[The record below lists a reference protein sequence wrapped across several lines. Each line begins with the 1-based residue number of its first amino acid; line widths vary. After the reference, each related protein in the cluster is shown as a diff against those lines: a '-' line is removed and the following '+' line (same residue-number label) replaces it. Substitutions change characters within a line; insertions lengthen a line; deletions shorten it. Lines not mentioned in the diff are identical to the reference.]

1 MSSSRVVVAIGAAG
15 AAFLLTPLLF
25 FGSGSAS
32 AASAASAGGVT
43 GGIVTAPLLGS
54 VVRTTAAL
62 LPGVPAGGYPDAF
75 PYGQCT
81 YWAALNHRVTWS
93 GNAGE
98 WLANAAA
105 QGVAM
110 AQVPSL
116 GALAVWPPGSGY
128 DARYGHVAVVTAA
141 TPTAYTV
148 SEMNYLGEGVVDA
161 RTVPWPDDRVLG
173 FIP

>member
-1 MSSSRVVVAIGAAG
+1 MSSPRVVLVLGAAG
-15 AAFLLTPLLF
+15 TAFLLTPLLF

-32 AASAASAGGVT
+32 AAAGAPAGGVT
-43 GGIVTAPLLGS
+43 GGVVAAPLLGA
-54 VVRTTAAL
+54 VVRTAAEL
-62 LPGVPAGGYPDAF
+62 LTGVPAGGYPDTF

-81 YWAALNHRVTWS
+81 YWAALNHRVSWS

-105 QGVAM
+105 QGVATTD
-110 AQVPSL
+110 VPSV
-116 GALAVWPPGSGY
+116 GAIAVWPPGTGY
-128 DARYGHVAVVTAA
+128 DARYGHGAVVTAVK
-141 TPTAYTV
+141 PTAYTV
-148 SEMNYLGEGVVDA
+148 SEMNYLGEGIVDA

>member
-1 MSSSRVVVAIGAAG
+1 MSTSRVVAAIGAAG

-32 AASAASAGGVT
+32 AASGAPAATAIGGTVA
-43 GGIVTAPLLGS
+43 APLHGAL
-54 VVRTTAAL
+54 VRTTEAL
-62 LPGVPAGGYPDAF
+62 LPGVPAGGYPDRF

-81 YWAALNHRVTWS
+81 YWAALNHLVTWS

-105 QGVAM
+105 QGIST
-110 AQVPSL
+110 AQVPST
-116 GALAVWPPGSGY
+116 GAIAVWPPGTGY
-128 DARYGHVAVVTAA
+128 DARYGHVAVVTAV
-141 TPTAYTV
+141 TPTSYTV
-148 SEMNYLGEGVVDA
+148 SEMNHLGEGVVDA
-161 RTVPWPDDRVLG
+161 RTIPWPDGRVLG